1 MRMLFLKK
9 MRIENCMTQAE
20 VAKVLGMSRQA
31 YAKYETGIADP
42 STKTL
47 RTLAELY
54 GTTVDYLVRGLSDRP
69 ECLPVPET
77 KTLPRIGTV
86 SCGAPILAVENHDTY
101 DEVPASV
108 HADFTVLAKG
118 DSMVGARINDG
129 DIVYIRQ
136 QDECDSGDIVAVL
149 LNDEVVLKR
158 FIVTNGTR
166 MLMSENPKY
175 LPIIIHKDDSVRIL
189 GKAVGF
195 VARL

>member
-1 MRMLFLKK
+1 
-9 MRIENCMTQAE
+9 MTQAE

>member
-1 MRMLFLKK
+1 MLFLKR
-9 MRIENCMTQAE
+9 MRIENNLTQAE

-31 YAKYETGIADP
+31 YSKYETGESDP
-42 STKTL
+42 STATL
-47 RTLAELY
+47 RTLADLY

-69 ECLPVPET
+69 ECLPIPET
-77 KTLPRIGTV
+77 KRVPRIGTI
-86 SCGAPILAVENHDTY
+86 SCGAPILAVENYDTY
-101 DEVPASV
+101 DEVPAAV

-118 DSMVGARINDG
+118 DSMVGARIYDG

-136 QDECDSGDIVAVL
+136 QDDCDSGDIVAVII
-149 LNDEVVLKR
+149 NDEVVLKR
-158 FIVTNGTR
+158 FIIANGTR

-175 LPIIIHKDDSVRIL
+175 LPIIINRSDSVRIL

>member
-1 MRMLFLKK
+1 MNFLRK
-9 MRIENCMTQAE
+9 MRKDHNLKQAE
-20 VAKVLGMSRQA
+20 VARILGISRQA
-31 YAKYETGIADP
+31 YSKYETGTADP
-42 STKTL
+42 STEAL
-47 RTLAELY
+47 RTLAEFY
-54 GTTVDYLVRGLSDRP
+54 GTSIDYLVRGISDRP

-77 KTLPRIGTV
+77 KTVPRIGTV

-101 DEVPASV
+101 DEVPATI
-108 HADFTVLAKG
+108 HCDFTVLARG
-118 DSMVGARINDG
+118 DSMTGARIFDG

-136 QDECDSGDIVAVL
+136 QEECDSGDIVAVL

-158 FIVTNGTR
+158 FISSNGTR

-175 LPIIIHKDDSVRIL
+175 LPIILRQGDAIRIL